1 MASLVFRPTILKKR
15 KRELDYRVVLVKI
28 KISNILEVEE
38 LIAWERLALI
48 GKTFEEVYPLDAY

>member
-1 MASLVFRPTILKKR
+1 MASLVFRPTILKKC